1 MRSVEKQGRCGLGE
15 TLLLSSTVERGKT
28 AALS

>member
-1 MRSVEKQGRCGLGE
+1 MRSVEKQGRCGLCE
-15 TLLLSSTVERGKT
+15 KLFVSSTVERGET